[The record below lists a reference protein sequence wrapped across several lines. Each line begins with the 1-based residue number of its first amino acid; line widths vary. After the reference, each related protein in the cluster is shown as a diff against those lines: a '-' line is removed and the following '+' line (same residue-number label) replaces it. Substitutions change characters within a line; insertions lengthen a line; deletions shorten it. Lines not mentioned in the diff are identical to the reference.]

1 MSKVNKS
8 GNGSTGVLF
17 IALAITTTRAKTV
30 KVVASEKGVCR
41 KLGFLISP
49 FYRFVFFTIS
59 LFKIFIK
66 K

>member
-8 GNGSTGVLF
+8 GNGSPSVLF
-17 IALAITTTRAKTV
+17 IVLGITTTRAKTV
-30 KVVASEKGVCR
+30 RVVASGKGVCR
-41 KLGFLISP
+41 KLGFSISP

-59 LFKIFIK
+59 LLKIFIK